1 MPENND
7 DRPKTLLEWF
17 GLKTVAE
24 MAKPRWVGA
33 GVTFVLMLLFLVA
46 LVAAVMVLVHTIGQV
61 ANPDAAGPNLGAGA
75 LVAAL
80 LGAPFLIWATV
91 IKQTTLN
98 FQKEGHI
105 TDRISK
111 AVEQL
116 GAEKTVER
124 IGRPVTVWTGKLE
137 QINYD
142 ANHAEKFADKPR
154 TRLSRKEWKQTWN
167 DERTVIQWQG
177 ETIDKTK
184 GELVGAEGNWQ
195 VFKETAPNIEVRI
208 GGILSLERIAQDST
222 RYDNGRD
229 HVRVM
234 EILCA
239 YVRENA
245 PARGAKTGPT
255 AELKG
260 QNDLN
265 TKLAASSEVHKWLS
279 QLTKPRLDVAI
290 ALKVIGRRSK
300 LQRLVEDEYAHL
312 TGHAYQI
319 DLSHTNLQR
328 ADLESSNFERT
339 SFFRSHL
346 EGAYGNYTRFCS
358 CNFVYADLTGMAASQ
373 SDFSFAKFGSADF
386 SFAFLDRSL
395 FNQSQF
401 SHTHF
406 VDTQLFSTVFDFEY
420 PKKQES
426 IPVNSVF
433 FVRSKMQGAI
443 LKGYL
448 SSGIIIGFPLAGEEG
463 AETYLPG
470 LGFRNANL
478 IPRILFSDEGHE
490 ALVFPKTFLENSFG
504 DLSVN
509 IGDTASPTHWPK
521 LTLDDIRYKEEIT
534 KWRANPIS
542 YTPPLS

>member
-1 MPENND
+1 
-7 DRPKTLLEWF
+7 LVLF
-17 GLKTVAE
+17 
-24 MAKPRWVGA
+24 
-33 GVTFVLMLLFLVA
+33 GVTVVATFGGVLA
-46 LVAAVMVLVHTIGQV
+46 LQADPGSGGLG
-61 ANPDAAGPNLGAGA
+61 LGAVLIG
-75 LVAAL
+75 L
-80 LGAPFLIWATV
+80 LGAPFLIWNTV

-116 GAEKTVER
+116 GAEKTIKVR
-124 IGRPVTVWTGKLE
+124 GK
-137 QINYD
+137 D
-142 ANHAEKFADKPR
+142 ANGD
-154 TRLSRKEWKQTWN
+154 
-167 DERTVIQWQG
+167 DI
-177 ETIDKTK
+177 TIEESK
-184 GELVGAEGNWQ
+184 
-195 VFKETAPNIEVRI
+195 PNIEVRI

-222 RYDNGRD
+222 RYDRGRD

-245 PARGAKTGPT
+245 PASGAKTGPT
-255 AELKG
+255 AELKR
-260 QNDLN
+260 QDDLN
-265 TKLAASSEVHKWLS
+265 TKLAASLEVRKWLS

-328 ADLESSNFERT
+328 ANLESSNFERT

-346 EGAYGNYTRFCS
+346 EGAYGKDTRFCN
-358 CNFVYADLTGMAASQ
+358 CNFVDADLTGMAASQ
-373 SDFSFAKFGSADF
+373 SDFSFAKFESADL
-386 SFAFLDRSL
+386 SFAVLHRSL

-401 SHTHF
+401 SQTHF
-406 VDTQLFSTVFDFEY
+406 VATQLFSTVFDFEY
-420 PKKQES
+420 PKTQKSTQE
-426 IPVNSVF
+426 NSVF
-433 FVRSKMQGAI
+433 FVCSQMQGAI
-443 LKGYL
+443 LQGYL
-448 SSGIIIGFPLAGEEG
+448 SSSIIIKCLRAGEDG

-470 LGFRNANL
+470 LGFRNATLIQRNL
-478 IPRILFSDEGHE
+478 VSDEGHE

-534 KWRANPIS
+534 KWQEDPIS